1 MPIWLIQLVVGIVL
15 NVASTLFT
23 QTQQSEK
30 PRPGFRGTV
39 QTGGKTPRSFLVG
52 TIAVPGK
59 QVYWNSWGSSGGTP
73 NAYGVDVI
81 SFGDLPI
88 TALTGLYVNVVEE
101 TISGSGH
108 VTQGYPVTGDKAGYL
123 WVEFFDGTQT
133 TANSYLTGKFGSDAD
148 RPWTSDMVGRGV
160 PYCTF
165 TALISDEKWSGFP
178 SYMAEFQGLK
188 LYDPRLDTTAGGS
201 GSQRWTD
208 PSTWAFSDN
217 NIVVIYNILRGIH
230 YSTGSTLGDWVWG
243 GRAREA
249 QLPYAPWAAAMDAC
263 DEDIDLDAGGTE
275 KRFRCGREISFNERP
290 ADVIAE
296 LLTGCTGRITQSAG
310 AWYPL
315 VGVPDTAD
323 GSFTDDD
330 LIATEGLTFEPF
342 PNLDQIINGATAT
355 YLEPSQAWESKETA
369 PYYRSD
375 LEAEDDDRRQVD
387 GFDLNTTF
395 SATQAQRILK
405 ATVEESRRFKRHVVA
420 MRPSFGQ
427 YRPLQ
432 VLEWTST
439 LNSYTDKLFLIT
451 AKTELPNG
459 NVILGLQEIDPTD
472 YAWTTADENT
482 VSFAPLTPIRPAPI
496 PMTGWSAAPYTFT
509 DASSNG
515 RRPGIEVSFTGGL
528 QDVQS
533 VRIQVRKDFDDNAVV
548 WDSGE
553 QPYDPTD
560 ADPVTRTITWAGI
573 LPDTDYEVRGR
584 FISPPASGRTND
596 WSDWLAVTT
605 PDVKLG
611 SLDVDLAEIQA
622 EVATLVD
629 FANRASREALRQIER
644 LGTTFTEAQLAT
656 FVESQKT
663 LRQLKVTSG
672 QLNASIDEIYEV
684 AVSPTGAVATGLTAL
699 RAAMGGDEAAILIR
713 YEAVAAPDGVTARY
727 ALQVSTDGEDFNFA
741 GIYIDVT
748 PSGSR
753 MVWVADQIVA
763 TDIDN
768 SITKAALLIEDG
780 EVKFAGARAGRI
792 TSPDG
797 TSMIIDFDDPEIYME
812 S

>member
-133 TANSYLTGKFGSDAD
+133 TANSYLTGKFGADAD

-596 WSDWLAVTT
+596 WSSWIAVTT

-611 SLDVDLAEIQA
+611 SLDVDVAALSSTFAETLEWVYTNVRQA
-622 EVATLVD
+622 ISN
-629 FANRASREALRQIER
+629 FER
-644 LGTTFTEAQLAT
+644 LGTTLAESDLANFTERQALSRQIS
-656 FVESQKT
+656 VEMGD
-663 LRQLKVTSG
+663 LR
-672 QLNASIDEIYEV
+672 ASFDEIIET
-684 AVSPTGAVATGLTAL
+684 AVGPGGAIATAL
-699 RAAMGGDEAAILIR
+699 ESLYAAMGGNTSEVNVR
-713 YEAVAAPDGVTARY
+713 WEAVAAPTGYSVRY
-727 ALQVSTDGEDFNFA
+727 AITAAVNDSTFRSATFFLDVPADTGEPTRIGFAAGQTVFFTSGGDPIAIMDEDGHFKSANGA
-741 GIYIDVT
+741 V
-748 PSGSR
+748 
-753 MVWVADQIVA
+753 
-763 TDIDN
+763 DIDMF
-768 SITKAALLIEDG
+768 T
-780 EVKFAGARAGRI
+780 GAVSFTAV
-792 TSPDG
+792 
-797 TSMIIDFDDPEIYME
+797 
-812 S
+812 